1 MLSWSFEFE
10 GKDYFEGFRSLSTN
24 GVDKPVLNFFRMA
37 GLMHGNRVAAASTG
51 ALTADAIIAGGV
63 RAQADIDAMATA
75 DARGAAVML
84 WNYHDEEKAAPG
96 APVAV
101 TIKGL
106 PKTASRVRL
115 THYRIDDTHSNAY
128 TVWKA
133 MGSPQ
138 SPTPQQMADL
148 KARDG
153 LELLESP
160 RWLPVSGG
168 AVSVSTDLPRQAI
181 SLLELRW

>member
-1 MLSWSFEFE
+1 
-10 GKDYFEGFRSLSTN
+10 
-24 GVDKPVLNFFRMA
+24 
-37 GLMHGNRVAAASTG
+37 
-51 ALTADAIIAGGV
+51 
-63 RAQADIDAMATA
+63 MATRA
-75 DARGAAVML
+75 EHEAAVML

-106 PKTASRVRL
+106 PKAVHQVRL

-128 TVWKA
+128 TLWKA
-133 MGSPQ
+133 TGSPQ
-138 SPTPQQMADL
+138 NPTPQQLADL

-160 RWLPVSGG
+160 RWLAVSGG
-168 AVSVSTDLPRQAI
+168 VVSVSTELPRQSI
-181 SLLELRW
+181 SLLQLEW

>member
-1 MLSWSFEFE
+1 
-10 GKDYFEGFRSLSTN
+10 
-24 GVDKPVLNFFRMA
+24 
-37 GLMHGNRVAAASTG
+37 
-51 ALTADAIIAGGV
+51 
-63 RAQADIDAMATA
+63 
-75 DARGAAVML
+75 ML

-96 APVAV
+96 APVAL

-106 PKTASRVRL
+106 PRTATKVRL

-128 TVWKA
+128 TIWKA

-138 SPTPQQMADL
+138 NPTPQQMADL

-168 AVSVSTDLPRQAI
+168 AVSVSTELPRQSI
-181 SLLELRW
+181 SLLELDW